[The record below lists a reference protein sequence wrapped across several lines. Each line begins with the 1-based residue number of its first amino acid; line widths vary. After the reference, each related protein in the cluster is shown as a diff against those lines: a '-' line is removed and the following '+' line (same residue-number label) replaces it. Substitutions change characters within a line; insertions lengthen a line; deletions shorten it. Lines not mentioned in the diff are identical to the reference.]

1 MSNTMHTTR
10 KPKVL
15 AISSPGGHW
24 IQLTR
29 ICAGLESKY
38 ELVYAMPDKL
48 FKPSKQQR
56 CYNVV
61 DVSADDKW
69 KLIPCAFQVLYILMR
84 ERPKAIIS
92 TGAAP
97 GAVAILLGKL
107 LRIRTIW
114 VDSIANVQKIS
125 RAGSMVKGKADVF
138 LTQWEHLSDEQ
149 TIQFKGAVL

>member
-1 MSNTMHTTR
+1 MTA
-10 KPKVL
+10 KCKVF

-29 ICAGLESKY
+29 LCAGLEAKH
-38 ELVYAMPDKL
+38 EIVYALPDKL
-48 FKPSKQQR
+48 FKPKRAQKIYS
-56 CYNVV
+56 VI

-69 KLIPCAFQVLYILMR
+69 KLIPCAFQVGYILLK
-84 ERPKAIIS
+84 ERPQVILS

-97 GAVAILLGKL
+97 GVVAIVLGKL

-125 RAGSMVKGKADVF
+125 RSGELVKNCADVF
-138 LTQWEHLSDEQ
+138 LTQWEHLSDQ
-149 TIQFKGAVL
+149 QQILFKGSVL

>member
-1 MSNTMHTTR
+1 MS
-10 KPKVL
+10 KQKSKVF

-29 ICAGLESKY
+29 LCAGLEGQH
-38 ELVYAMPDKL
+38 EIVYAMPDKL
-48 FKPSKQQR
+48 FKPKRDQKVYS
-56 CYNVV
+56 VV

-69 KLIPCAFQVLYILMR
+69 KLVPCAFQVAYILLK
-84 ERPKAIIS
+84 ERPDAILS

-97 GAVAILLGKL
+97 GVVAILLGKL

-125 RAGSMVKGKADVF
+125 RSGELVRKRADVF
-138 LTQWEHLSDEQ
+138 LTQWEHLSDPQ
-149 TIQFKGAVL
+149 QVLFKGSVL

>member
-1 MSNTMHTTR
+1 MS
-10 KPKVL
+10 KPHKIF

-29 ICAGLESKY
+29 LCKELEASHN
-38 ELVYAMPDKL
+38 LVYAMPDKL
-48 FKPSKQQR
+48 FKPKQGQKI
-56 CYNVV
+56 YSVV

-69 KLIPCAFQVLYILMR
+69 KLLPCALQVGWILLK
-84 ERPKAIIS
+84 ERPDAIIS

-97 GAVAILLGKL
+97 GAVAIMLGKL

-125 RAGSMVKGKADVF
+125 RAGKLVEKRADVF
-138 LTQWEHLSDEQ
+138 LTQWPHLSDDER
-149 TIQFKGAVL
+149 ILHKGSVL

>member
-1 MSNTMHTTR
+1 MTAKR
-10 KPKVL
+10 KVF

-29 ICAGLESKY
+29 LCAGLEA
-38 ELVYAMPDKL
+38 EHEIVYALPDKL
-48 FKPSKQQR
+48 FKPQR
-56 CYNVV
+56 NQKIYSVM

-69 KLIPCAFQVLYILMR
+69 KLIPCAVQVGYILLK
-84 ERPKAIIS
+84 ERPQVILS

-97 GAVAILLGKL
+97 GVVAILLGKL

-125 RAGSMVKGKADVF
+125 RSGELVKNRADVF
-138 LTQWEHLSDEQ
+138 LTQWEHLSDQ
-149 TIQFKGAVL
+149 QHVLFKGSVL

>member
-1 MSNTMHTTR
+1 MTAKR
-10 KPKVL
+10 KVF

-29 ICAGLESKY
+29 LCAGLEA
-38 ELVYAMPDKL
+38 EHEIVYALPDKL
-48 FKPSKQQR
+48 FKPKRNQKIYS
-56 CYNVV
+56 VI

-69 KLIPCAFQVLYILMR
+69 KLIPCAFQVVYILLK
-84 ERPKAIIS
+84 ERPQVILS

-97 GAVAILLGKL
+97 GVVAILLGKL

-125 RAGSMVKGKADVF
+125 RSGELVKNRADVF
-138 LTQWEHLSDEQ
+138 LTQWEHLSDQ
-149 TIQFKGAVL
+149 QHVLFKGSVL

>member
-1 MSNTMHTTR
+1 MTAKKH
-10 KPKVL
+10 KVF

-29 ICAGLESKY
+29 LCAGLESQH
-38 ELVYAMPDKL
+38 EIVYALPDKL
-48 FKPSKQQR
+48 FKPQR
-56 CYNVV
+56 AQKIYSIL

-69 KLIPCAFQVLYILMR
+69 KLLPCAFQIAYILIK
-84 ERPKAIIS
+84 ERPQVILS

-97 GAVAILLGKL
+97 GVVAILLGKL

-125 RAGSMVKGKADVF
+125 RSGELVKNRADVF
-138 LTQWEHLSDEQ
+138 LTQWEHLSDQ
-149 TIQFKGAVL
+149 QQVLFKGSVL

>member
-1 MSNTMHTTR
+1 MTA
-10 KPKVL
+10 KCKVF

-29 ICAGLESKY
+29 LCAGLEAKH
-38 ELVYAMPDKL
+38 EIVYALPDKF
-48 FKPSKQQR
+48 FKPKRAQKIYS
-56 CYNVV
+56 VI

-69 KLIPCAFQVLYILMR
+69 KLIPCAFQVGYILLK
-84 ERPKAIIS
+84 ERPQVILS

-97 GAVAILLGKL
+97 GVVAIVLGKL

-125 RAGSMVKGKADVF
+125 RSGELVKNCADVF
-138 LTQWEHLSDEQ
+138 LTQWEHLSDQ
-149 TIQFKGAVL
+149 QQILFKGSVL